1 MAAKELLF
9 NTDARSK
16 LKRGVDHLLGKLT
29 CKIRGNTVV
38 PAADVS
44 KKVKTVTAG

>member
-1 MAAKELLF
+1 
-9 NTDARSK
+9 
-16 LKRGVDHLLGKLT
+16 VLGKLT
-29 CKIRGNTVV
+29 CKIRGNTGV